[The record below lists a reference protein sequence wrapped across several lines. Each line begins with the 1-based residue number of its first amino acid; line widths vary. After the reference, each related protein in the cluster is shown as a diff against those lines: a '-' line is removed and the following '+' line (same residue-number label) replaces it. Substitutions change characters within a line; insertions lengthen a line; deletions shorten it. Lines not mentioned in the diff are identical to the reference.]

1 MTVWAE
7 LRQVIVA
14 TTDPVGV
21 AGLLREQL
29 WLGAGF
35 GDPEL
40 DAHGIADDTMAVG
53 AHTYLEVVSPTTPDH
68 PMAQWLEA
76 RGGTSGYLLSVQ
88 VSDVDACLERCR
100 ELGVRVPLTQPV
112 QGFRIAQLHRGDMGF
127 GLEID
132 GIVPRGRWFWDIL
145 DVDRPADAR
154 VDDIVAVDVAV
165 KDPVASAARMAA
177 VLGLPGAA
185 GSIDSID
192 LGGRTVRFVESTDR
206 NGTVAVSLHAVDRAE
221 AGNRFDVAGIDIV
234 LV

>member
-1 MTVWAE
+1 MNVWAD

-14 TTDPVGV
+14 TTEPEHV

-29 WLGAGF
+29 RLGRGF

-68 PMAQWLEA
+68 PMAQWLGT

-88 VSDVDACLERCR
+88 VSDVEACLERCR
-100 ELGVRVPLTQPV
+100 ALGVRVPLTQPV
-112 QGFRIAQLHRGDMGF
+112 QGFRVAQLHRGDMGF

-145 DVDRPADAR
+145 DVDRPRDAR
-154 VDDIVAVDVAV
+154 VDDIVGVDVAV
-165 KDPVASAARMAA
+165 KDPAASVASAAA
-177 VLGLPGAA
+177 VLGLPSDGE
-185 GSIDSID
+185 SID
-192 LGGRTVRFVESTDR
+192 LGGRTVRFVESDDR
-206 NGTVAVSLHAVDRAE
+206 NGPVTVSLHAVDRTE